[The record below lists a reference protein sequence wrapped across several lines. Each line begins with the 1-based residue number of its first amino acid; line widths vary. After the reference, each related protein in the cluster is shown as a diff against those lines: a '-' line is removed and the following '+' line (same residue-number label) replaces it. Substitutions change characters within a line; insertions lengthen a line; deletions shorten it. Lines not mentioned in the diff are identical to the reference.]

1 MRGRR
6 DKLIAYNVDDRLL
19 NADAFLLFVGK
30 IWPGHYDIDRTRA
43 ALSKTINITAYDGDE
58 LVGCLRILTD
68 GYYFG
73 TITEL
78 LVLPEYQKKGIGS
91 RLLQLARKNTPTMLY
106 FGAQPAAEA
115 FYEKNGCRKS
125 LQSYMIEIE

>member
-6 DKLIAYNVDDRLL
+6 DKLIAYNVDGRLL
-19 NADAFLLFVGK
+19 NTDAFLLFVGK
-30 IWPGHYDIDRTRA
+30 IWLGHYDIERARA
-43 ALSKTINITAYDGDE
+43 ALSKTINITAYDRDK

-78 LVLPEYQKKGIGS
+78 LVLPEYQKQGIGS
-91 RLLQLARKNTPTMLY
+91 RLLQLARKNTPQCYTSVHSRRRRLFMKRM
-106 FGAQPAAEA
+106 AAGKA
-115 FYEKNGCRKS
+115 CNP
-125 LQSYMIEIE
+125 I